1 MTSVC
6 EKLVCYKSECGYG
19 CEKCVG
25 VGEKC
30 EPIVYGGEVIVSVK
44 RV

>member
-6 EKLVCYKSECGYG
+6 EKFVCYKSECGYA

-25 VGEKC
+25 VGESVSQLC
-30 EPIVYGGEVIVSVK
+30 MGEK
-44 RV
+44 

>member
-6 EKLVCYKSECGYG
+6 EKFVCYKSECGNG

-25 VGEKC
+25 VGESVGQLC
-30 EPIVYGGEVIVSVK
+30 MGGEVIVSVK